1 MERKEIYI
9 TDAGIVSAI
18 GIGKAETLDALM
30 NRRTGVAPVRYLQ
43 TTHTGLP
50 VGEVKFTDNELRE
63 MSQLMPSDAFI
74 RSSLLAIPAVREA
87 MEQARINRSA
97 ALRIAFL
104 SGITVGGM
112 DKAERYYTDFLTND
126 SKNIYIELNDCGSCT
141 EQIADYFGCFGMVS
155 TVVTACSS
163 SANTLMMGCDLI
175 RDGRAD
181 VVVAGGCECLSRYHV
196 NGFNTRMILD
206 HEVCRPFDRDRAGI
220 NLGEGAGYLMLESA
234 ETALCR
240 GVKPIGKIS
249 GYGNACDA
257 YHPTASSS
265 DGLGVYL
272 AMKGAIDDA
281 GVKPEDIGH
290 LNAHGTGT
298 PNNDLTEGLA
308 VMRLFGE
315 RIPPISSVKAYIG
328 HTTSAAGSIEAI
340 VSLLA
345 LEHNFLPVNLNFR
358 NQIKEHSFVP
368 ITNPEPQ
375 RPLHHVLSNSFGFG
389 GNDSAIILSKS

>member
-9 TDAGIVSAI
+9 TGAGIVSAI
-18 GIGKAETLDALM
+18 GIGKAETLDALR

-50 VGEVKFTDNELRE
+50 VGEVKFANGELRE

-87 MEQARINRSA
+87 MEQAQVEGSTT
-97 ALRIAFL
+97 LRIAFL

-181 VVVAGGCECLSRYHV
+181 IVVAGGCECLSRYHV
-196 NGFNTRMILD
+196 NGFNTLMILD
-206 HEVCRPFDRDRAGI
+206 RDICRPFDRDRAGI
-220 NLGEGAGYLMLESA
+220 NLGEGAGYLVLESA
-234 ETALCR
+234 ETAQRR
-240 GVKPIGKIS
+240 GVKPVGKIS
-249 GYGNACDA
+249 GYSNVCDA
-257 YHPTASSS
+257 YHPTASSP
-265 DGLGVYL
+265 DGLGAYL
-272 AMKGAIDDA
+272 AMKGALDDA
-281 GVKPEDIGH
+281 GLKPEDISH

-308 VMRLFGE
+308 AMRLFGE
-315 RIPPISSVKAYIG
+315 QVPPISSVKAYTG

-358 NQIKEHSFVP
+358 NQIEEHSFMP
-368 ITNPEPQ
+368 ITNPESK
-375 RPLHHVLSNSFGFG
+375 RPLRHILSNSFGFG
-389 GNDSAIILSKS
+389 GNDSSIILSKS